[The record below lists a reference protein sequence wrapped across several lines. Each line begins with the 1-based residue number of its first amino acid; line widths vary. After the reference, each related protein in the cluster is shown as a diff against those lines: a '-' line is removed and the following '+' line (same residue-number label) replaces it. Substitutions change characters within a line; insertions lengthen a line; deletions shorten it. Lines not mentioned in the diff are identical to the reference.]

1 MSRSAKARLLGV
13 SRSTLYYRPRTHE
26 RDWALKIE
34 IESVLRKHPSYGFR
48 RVALALKRNKKP
60 VQRVMKLYG
69 IKAYRRRGKRW
80 RKPKVPAI
88 RYPNLLM
95 EVIPQYQHHAWAA
108 DFTHLYWKGKDIRVA
123 TIMDIYTRRI
133 VGLAV
138 GTTGGT
144 YLVTQSLESALMAY
158 PKPTLFHS
166 DNGVEYNAHSFRALL
181 ETLGINISRSKKSCP
196 WENGYQE
203 SFYNTFKV
211 DFGDPNRYTS
221 LGELVAA
228 IYHHVYVYNTE
239 RIHSA
244 LRMPPSVFAALHT
257 RATLERTV

>member
-1 MSRSAKARLLGV
+1 MEIL
-13 SRSTLYYRPRTHE
+13 PTH
-26 RDWALKIE
+26 A
-34 IESVLRKHPSYGFR
+34 HY
-48 RVALALKRNKKP
+48 
-60 VQRVMKLYG
+60 
-69 IKAYRRRGKRW
+69 
-80 RKPKVPAI
+80 
-88 RYPNLLM
+88 
-95 EVIPQYQHHAWAA
+95 AWAA
-108 DFTHLYWKGKDIRVA
+108 DFTHLFWKGKDIRIA
-123 TIMDIYTRRI
+123 TTMDIYTRRI

-144 YLVTQSLESALMAY
+144 YLVTQALESALMAY

-166 DNGVEYNAHSFRALL
+166 DNGVEYHAHSFRSLL
-181 ETLGINISRSKKSCP
+181 ETLHIRISRSKKSCP

-211 DFGDPNRYTS
+211 DFGDPNRYQT

-228 IYHHVYVYNTE
+228 IYHQIYLYNTE

-244 LRMPPSVFAALHT
+244 LKMSPRAFALLHV